1 VANVE
6 ARLDLA
12 LATIF
17 AFSALAV
24 LAISDFSEAVN
35 PASYFAAVFFYAAV
49 STTGAALTGHVA
61 A

>member
-1 VANVE
+1 MAFFVAV
-6 ARLDLA
+6 AA
-12 LATIF
+12 AV
-17 AFSALAV
+17 FS
-24 LAISDFSEAVN
+24 DAVN